1 MSDNAAFEA
10 NRKAWNARALLHV
23 NSTFYDVESFVAGRN
38 SLSAIELELLGDVQG
53 KKVLHLQCHFG
64 QDTLSMARM
73 GATVTGLDLSDTS
86 IEEARKLTERCGLKA
101 SWVLSNVID
110 HRPELDG
117 QFDIV
122 FTSYGTIGW
131 LPDLKPWAANIKR
144 YLKPGGRLVFV
155 EFHPVMWMY
164 DNDLTHVQYSYFNR
178 ETIVEEE
185 QGSYAARNA
194 DVKLSSTCWNHDLG
208 EVLTALL
215 NEGLRIDRFT
225 ELDGSP
231 HDCFANTVKGND
243 GLYRIKGMEGKL
255 PMVYGVS
262 ASRPL

>member
-1 MSDNAAFEA
+1 
-10 NRKAWNARALLHV
+10 
-23 NSTFYDVESFVAGRN
+23 
-38 SLSAIELELLGDVQG
+38 
-53 KKVLHLQCHFG
+53 
-64 QDTLSMARM
+64 
-73 GATVTGLDLSDTS
+73 
-86 IEEARKLTERCGLKA
+86 
-101 SWVLSNVID
+101 
-110 HRPELDG
+110 
-117 QFDIV
+117 
-122 FTSYGTIGW
+122 
-131 LPDLKPWAANIKR
+131 
-144 YLKPGGRLVFV
+144 
-155 EFHPVMWMY
+155 MWMY
-164 DNDLTHVQYSYFNR
+164 DNDLTYVQYSYFNR